1 MGSSTAQPPVLGST
15 LQSVPRCAMAM
26 ATNVEGHDSC
36 GTTREEPEDEG
47 QRSEHFAHYGAVGQ
61 EAGETFGGQHAL
73 EESEAAEE
81 FGHAVEKQ

>member
-1 MGSSTAQPPVLGST
+1 MGHGNGHQH
-15 LQSVPRCAMAM
+15 
-26 ATNVEGHDSC
+26 VEGHDSC

-61 EAGETFGGQHAL
+61 EAGETFGGKHTL